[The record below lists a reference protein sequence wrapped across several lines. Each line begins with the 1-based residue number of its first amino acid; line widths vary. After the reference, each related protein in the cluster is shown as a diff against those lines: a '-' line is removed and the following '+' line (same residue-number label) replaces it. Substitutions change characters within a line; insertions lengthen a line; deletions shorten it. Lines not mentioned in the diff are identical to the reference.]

1 MIRLYLDSKQIMAYT
16 ISYIMLIYILVYV
29 FKIPNLILNNDTL
42 VKEYYG
48 DNMVHSFI
56 FDYVLIF
63 IYIIIMEVIVTYKD
77 ITEFTKKLMI
87 LVFVILCISGSAMYY
102 FLSKRMTDT
111 FFSRYFHYVK
121 GRGLL
126 YDMLVV
132 TLIYICYY
140 IISEQLYKY

>member
-16 ISYIMLIYILVYV
+16 ISYVFLTYVLVYV
-29 FKIPNLILNNDTL
+29 FKIPNLILNNEKL

-48 DNMVHSFI
+48 DKMVHSFI

-63 IYIIIMEVIVTYKD
+63 VYVIIMEVIVTYKD
-77 ITEFTKKLMI
+77 ITEFTKKLMVLI
-87 LVFVILCISGSAMYY
+87 VVILCISGSAMYY
-102 FLSKRMTDT
+102 FLSRKMTNS

-126 YDMLVV
+126 YDMLLVI
-132 TLIYICYY
+132 LIYIGYY